1 MKPTKIKKL
10 QGTLKP
16 SRERNNEMMP
26 PEVEEVEVP
35 TALANDYAKSEW
47 LKQTGILSSLN
58 MLHETDT
65 SILLAYCNEMG
76 KYFECIDVIKEGGL
90 TFFTPNGHIMP
101 RPEASEGNKALAN
114 AIKISNMFGFNP
126 AARTKIEMPSPKE
139 VDPFDEF

>member
-16 SRERNNEMMP
+16 SREMKNEMMP
-26 PEVEEVEVP
+26 PQVEEVETP
-35 TALANDYAKSEW
+35 TALANDYAEKEW
-47 LKQTGILSSLN
+47 LKQTRILTGLG

-76 KYFECIDVIKEGGL
+76 KYFECVDVIKEGGL
-90 TFFTPNGHIMP
+90 TFNTPNGHIMP

-126 AARTKIEMPSPKE
+126 TARTKIEMPDKKPN
-139 VDPFDEF
+139 DPFSEL

>member
-26 PEVEEVEVP
+26 PEVEADEVP
-35 TALANDYAKSEW
+35 TALANKYAETEW
-47 LKQTGILSSLN
+47 LKQTKILSNLN

-90 TFFTPNGHIMP
+90 TFNTPNGHIMP

-126 AARTKIEMPSPKE
+126 AARTKIEMPEKKAK
-139 VDPFDEF
+139 DPFSEL